1 MVFDPKKEWLP
12 VFPFPASPR
21 HQKSGRYLGRISV
34 RRSKRQPVITKE
46 TPRKSYEKNPG
57 NKWNNQVP
65 RSLGAKMCQPG
76 CQVTRLTAEV
86 LGEAC
91 LEAPAQQ
98 GLDVFVD
105 FQEALG
111 LVRELLLHLLEMV
124 PGLEPQEPKELD
136 GIVKDKKWGK
146 NHAIKINV
154 YTGPGF
160 FFL

>member
-1 MVFDPKKEWLP
+1 ME
-12 VFPFPASPR
+12 
-21 HQKSGRYLGRISV
+21 
-34 RRSKRQPVITKE
+34 QPG
-46 TPRKSYEKNPG
+46 P
-57 NKWNNQVP
+57 QVP
-65 RSLGAKMCQPG
+65 RGAKM

-136 GIVKDKKWGK
+136 GIVKDKKMEKKTK
-146 NHAIKINV
+146 N
-154 YTGPGF
+154 TQ
-160 FFL
+160 

>member
-1 MVFDPKKEWLP
+1 ME
-12 VFPFPASPR
+12 
-21 HQKSGRYLGRISV
+21 
-34 RRSKRQPVITKE
+34 QPG
-46 TPRKSYEKNPG
+46 P
-57 NKWNNQVP
+57 QVP
-65 RSLGAKMCQPG
+65 RGAKM

-136 GIVKDKKWGK
+136 GIVKDKKMEKKTRNNNQCIHWSW
-146 NHAIKINV
+146 
-154 YTGPGF
+154 F
-160 FFL
+160 FSCSLCLLSAKCKA